1 MGGEGLALGWIP
13 MKNSCQPFQA
23 VMKSEILPKWK
34 EVQLWG
40 SGRLKG
46 SVEAVVDLLGWC
58 NNNQPANK
66 YVRKKPYQTKWRM
79 FHGCFIFLVGCFG
92 NLACFQIALNS
103 KSLSLRRFGG
113 LVGGFF

>member
-1 MGGEGLALGWIP
+1 

-46 SVEAVVDLLGWC
+46 SVEAVVDLLGLVQQ
-58 NNNQPANK
+58 QPTSQQICEKETLSNEMED
-66 YVRKKPYQTKWRM
+66 VPWM
-79 FHGCFIFLVGCFG
+79 FHFFGGVFWKPGMFSNCFKLEITLPEEVWRFGGRFFL
-92 NLACFQIALNS
+92 I
-103 KSLSLRRFGG
+103 RFGG
-113 LVGGFF
+113 L